1 VEASLRHPDAGEAW
15 EYSMMISVKNERGEE
30 VTRQI
35 VGVGAL
41 QPGEGRTFSFA
52 VEVFA
57 PSEAKEP
64 AGSKADTPIKPTTP
78 GTREP
83 GSSPLI
89 KNPVPVKPL

>member
-1 VEASLRHPDAGEAW
+1 
-15 EYSMMISVKNERGEE
+15 MMISVKNERGEE

-41 QPGEGRTFSFA
+41 QPGEARTFSFA

-57 PSEAKEP
+57 PSEVKEP
-64 AGSKADTPIKPTTP
+64 AGSKPDTPVKPSMP

>member
-1 VEASLRHPDAGEAW
+1 
-15 EYSMMISVKNERGEE
+15 MMISVKNERGEE

-41 QPGEGRTFSFA
+41 QPGEARTFSFA

-57 PSEAKEP
+57 PSEVKEP
-64 AGSKADTPIKPTTP
+64 AGSQPPMKPSVP

-89 KNPVPVKPL
+89 KNPIPVKPI